1 MYPANYFGLFPPF
14 PREDKVFIAMSFDQ
28 RFEDRWTRVIG
39 PAIRNI
45 RVNDVP
51 LEPHRV
57 DIRQISDSILTEI
70 LAGITNH
77 RAIFADVT
85 SLGSID
91 GRPLRNGNV
100 MYEVGLAHAL
110 RLPE

>member
-1 MYPANYFGLFPPF
+1 MYPANYFVLFPPF
-14 PREDKVFIAMSFDQ
+14 PRENKVFIAMSFDQ

-57 DIRQISDSILTEI
+57 DIRQVSDSILTEI
-70 LAGITNH
+70 LAGITITAPFLRTLPLLAPWMADH
-77 RAIFADVT
+77 FATGT
-85 SLGSID
+85 SCM
-91 GRPLRNGNV
+91 NW
-100 MYEVGLAHAL
+100 A
-110 RLPE
+110 